1 MTIRELSVGSYVQVN
16 LGRYGLLTG
25 MVGEINSR
33 QLRIFIIKKTLVPD
47 NIRRFIVGKMHHFKL
62 SRIEG
67 IFIDDYS
74 LRHFGF
80 LPADKSGWQLMYY
93 FGDMKL
99 LYRHNK
105 AQNRASFRFMSDFT
119 KTYTRISCYCVHELQ
134 TIMRF
139 LTGGELE
146 FDYKENCDGRNNE

>member
-1 MTIRELSVGSYVQVN
+1 MNIHELSIGSYVMVN

-25 MVGEINSR
+25 MVGEITSR
-33 QLRIFIIKKTLVPD
+33 QLGIFIIEKTLVPE
-47 NIRRFIVGKMHHFKL
+47 RLSRFVVGKLHHFKL

-67 IFIDDYS
+67 IFIDDLS
-74 LRHFGF
+74 LRHLGF
-80 LPADKSGWQLMYY
+80 VPSDKTGWQLMYY

-146 FDYKENCDGRNNE
+146 FDYKTTMYE

>member
-1 MTIRELSVGSYVQVN
+1 MNIRELSVGSFVRVN

-25 MVGEINSR
+25 MVGENGRR
-33 QLRIFIIKKTLVPD
+33 QMGVFIIENTLVPD
-47 NIRRFIVGKMHHFKL
+47 SLRRFTIGKLHHFKH

-67 IFIDDYS
+67 IAIDMFS
-74 LRHFGF
+74 LSRMDFV
-80 LPADKSGWQLMYY
+80 PADKTGWQLMYY

-99 LYRHNK
+99 LYRYNK
-105 AQNRASFRFMSDFT
+105 NRKSVSFRFMSDFT
-119 KTYTRISCYCVHELQ
+119 KIYTRISCHYLHELQ

-146 FDYKENCDGRNNE
+146 FNYNPKISNTK

>member
-1 MTIRELSVGSYVQVN
+1 MNIRELSVGSYVQVN

-25 MVGEINSR
+25 MVGEITSL
-33 QLRIFIIKKTLVPD
+33 QLGIFIIEKTLVPE
-47 NIRRFIVGKMHHFKL
+47 RLSRFVVGKLHHFKL

-67 IFIDDYS
+67 IFIDDLS
-74 LRHFGF
+74 LRHLGF
-80 LPADKSGWQLMYY
+80 VPADKSGWQLMYY

-99 LYRHNK
+99 LHRYNK
-105 AQNRASFRFMSDFT
+105 NRKSASFRFMSDFT
-119 KTYTRISCYCVHELQ
+119 KFYTRIFCHYLHELQ

-146 FDYKENCDGRNNE
+146 FDYKTTMYE

>member
-1 MTIRELSVGSYVQVN
+1 MNIRELSVGSFVRVN
-16 LGRYGLLTG
+16 LGRYGFLTG
-25 MVGEINSR
+25 MVGEIGRR
-33 QLRIFIIKKTLVPD
+33 QMGVFIIEKTLVPASL
-47 NIRRFIVGKMHHFKL
+47 RRFTIG
-62 SRIEG
+62 
-67 IFIDDYS
+67 
-74 LRHFGF
+74 
-80 LPADKSGWQLMYY
+80 
-93 FGDMKL
+93 KL

-146 FDYKENCDGRNNE
+146 FEYKTTLYE

>member
-33 QLRIFIIKKTLVPD
+33 QLGIFVIEKILVPD
-47 NIRRFIVGKMHHFKL
+47 FIRRFVVGKLHHFKL
-62 SRIEG
+62 FRIEG
-67 IFIDDYS
+67 ILIDDFR
-74 LRHFGF
+74 LRHLGF

-93 FGDMKL
+93 FGDMIL
-99 LYRHNK
+99 LYRYNK
-105 AQNRASFRFMSDFT
+105 NRKIASFRFMSDFT
-119 KTYTRISCYCVHELQ
+119 KSYTRITCHFLHDLQ

-146 FDYKENCDGRNNE
+146 FEYTNTTNYEQ